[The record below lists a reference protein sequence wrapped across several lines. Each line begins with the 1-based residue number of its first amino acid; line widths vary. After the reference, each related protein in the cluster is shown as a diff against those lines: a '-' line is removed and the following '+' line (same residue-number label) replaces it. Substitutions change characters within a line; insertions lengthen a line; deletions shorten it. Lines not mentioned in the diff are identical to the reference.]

1 MTRFRFIPLLLFVP
15 CFAACGGGDESH
27 VNGGTGAGT
36 GLPPGQPMLGFGGTD
51 GSGNPGGLNGNG
63 ACSPNLTGLVR
74 DFKAQ
79 EEKGGHPDFE
89 AFKGSDASI
98 GIVEDLL
105 GKDQKPVYKP
115 PADMPLV
122 SMYGQQTTNKAR
134 YDQWYRNTDNV
145 NEAIEF
151 TVPLTMGAD
160 GVASYDNGAFFP
172 IDDQGFGNYKDTGH
186 NFSFTFELHTTFAY
200 QGGEVFTF
208 TGDDDLWVFVNGHLG
223 IDLGGLHPERSRSIN
238 LDMVAKEFGLKLG
251 ETYPLDLFH
260 AERHTN
266 ASHFRVETSIQ
277 FTNCDPILIPR

>member
-1 MTRFRFIPLLLFVP
+1 MSRFRFIPLLVFVP

-27 VNGGTGAGT
+27 VNGGTGADT
-36 GLPPGQPMLGFGGTD
+36 GLPPGQPMLGIGGTD

-89 AFKGSDASI
+89 AFKGSDASV
-98 GIVEDLL
+98 GMVQDLL

-122 SMYGQQTTNKAR
+122 STYGQQTTNKAR
-134 YDQWYRNTDNV
+134 FDQWYRNTDNV

-172 IDDQGFGNYKDTGH
+172 IDDQGFGNYK
-186 NFSFTFELHTTFAY
+186 N
-200 QGGEVFTF
+200 
-208 TGDDDLWVFVNGHLG
+208 
-223 IDLGGLHPERSRSIN
+223 
-238 LDMVAKEFGLKLG
+238 
-251 ETYPLDLFH
+251 
-260 AERHTN
+260 
-266 ASHFRVETSIQ
+266 
-277 FTNCDPILIPR
+277 